1 MPAEQ
6 RGSIYRTSS
15 SYGVRY
21 YDEAG
26 VRRRQAGFSS
36 RSAARAWFRDV
47 LRPRML
53 GQAAVAAPLTLTEHM
68 GRYLEAHAV
77 GREASTIAT
86 LRHRLSYAEET
97 FGELQLK
104 GRS

>member
-1 MPAEQ
+1 
-6 RGSIYRTSS
+6 
-15 SYGVRY
+15 
-21 YDEAG
+21 
-26 VRRRQAGFSS
+26 
-36 RSAARAWFRDV
+36 
-47 LRPRML
+47 ML